1 MYDTTERVRR
11 VKQTALRLI
20 QKRERT
26 VLRRLGTLCTVLA
39 LGLTGALAHFT
50 DGAPGI
56 AVQGAYGATL
66 LADSAGPSASHAGRA
81 PWCHTCP
88 FLLPEKKSLHYH
100 RDKNGENYAPK
111 IEKISK
117 KTDRPTGRSDET
129 VFTPR
134 PSAPAA
140 GSTAPWAAG
149 QSRR

>member
-50 DGAPGI
+50 DGAPGA

-66 LADSAGPSASHAGRA
+66 LSDSAGGYVLVGVASFTAAALPAPPPASPRRTSPTPGRRA
-81 PWCHTCP
+81 
-88 FLLPEKKSLHYH
+88 
-100 RDKNGENYAPK
+100 
-111 IEKISK
+111 
-117 KTDRPTGRSDET
+117 
-129 VFTPR
+129 TP
-134 PSAPAA
+134 PLS
-140 GSTAPWAAG
+140 
-149 QSRR
+149 

>member
-50 DGAPGI
+50 DGAPGA

-66 LADSAGPSASHAGRA
+66 LSDSAFTAAAVLTVVCMRLHEREKREKNNETDKEGNAS
-81 PWCHTCP
+81 
-88 FLLPEKKSLHYH
+88 
-100 RDKNGENYAPK
+100 
-111 IEKISK
+111 
-117 KTDRPTGRSDET
+117 
-129 VFTPR
+129 
-134 PSAPAA
+134 
-140 GSTAPWAAG
+140 
-149 QSRR
+149 